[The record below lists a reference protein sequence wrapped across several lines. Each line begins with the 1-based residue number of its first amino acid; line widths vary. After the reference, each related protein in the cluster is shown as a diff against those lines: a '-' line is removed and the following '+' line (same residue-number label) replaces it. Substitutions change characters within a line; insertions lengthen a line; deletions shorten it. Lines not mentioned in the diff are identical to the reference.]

1 MYESTTSVVGHLT
14 KDPQLTMTPDGTPVV
29 TLRVA
34 STPRYWDRH
43 TGGWKDAPSLFL
55 DVTCWRTMARNAA
68 ETLQRGDRVIVVG
81 RLAQRIW
88 ENDGQRHEVTRIEA
102 EAVGPDLTLRCARI
116 ERPGARPRSG
126 GDEVVGYL
134 GAGTAEVIT
143 ERGPVPVGAD
153 SAAGWRGADEPVDLP
168 EVTELGMAAG
178 VAPGPDTLD

>member
-68 ETLQRGDRVIVVG
+68 QTLQRGDRVIVVG
-81 RLAQRIW
+81 RLAQRVW

-116 ERPGARPRSG
+116 ERPGARPR
-126 GDEVVGYL
+126 
-134 GAGTAEVIT
+134 A
-143 ERGPVPVGAD
+143 GAD
-153 SAAGWRGADEPVDLP
+153 QAPGHPAPVAADGCADEASPEGLADATGGWRDEDEPADLA

-178 VAPGPDTLD
+178 LAPGSGGLD